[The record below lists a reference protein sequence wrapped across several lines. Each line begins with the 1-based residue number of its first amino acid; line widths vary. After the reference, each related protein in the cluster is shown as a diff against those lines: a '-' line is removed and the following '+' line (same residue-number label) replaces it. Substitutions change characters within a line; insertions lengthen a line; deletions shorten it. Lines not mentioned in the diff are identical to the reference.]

1 MQKNK
6 SISELLAEGMKKQNE
21 LEELEDMHWSDR
33 HRGLIIL
40 LSILAMVGGFAFLM
54 IMGETLK

>member
-6 SISELLAEGMKKQNE
+6 SISELLAEGMRKQNE

>member
-6 SISELLAEGMKKQNE
+6 SISELLAEGMRKQNE

-33 HRGLIIL
+33 YRGLIIL
-40 LSILAMVGGFAFLM
+40 LSILSMVGGFAFLM
-54 IMGETLK
+54 IMGDSLK

>member
-6 SISELLAEGMKKQNE
+6 SISELLAEGMRKQNE

-33 HRGLIIL
+33 YRGLIIL

-54 IMGETLK
+54 IMGEALK

>member
-6 SISELLAEGMKKQNE
+6 SISELLAEGMRKQNE

-33 HRGLIIL
+33 YRGLIIL
-40 LSILAMVGGFAFLM
+40 LSILSMVGGFAFLM

>member
-6 SISELLAEGMKKQNE
+6 SLSEMLAEGMRKQKE
-21 LEELEDMHWSDR
+21 LQELEDMHWSDR
-33 HRGLIIL
+33 YKGLIIL

>member
-6 SISELLAEGMKKQNE
+6 SISELLAEGMRKQNE

-40 LSILAMVGGFAFLM
+40 LSILSMVGGFAFLM
-54 IMGETLK
+54 IMGEALK

>member
-6 SISELLAEGMKKQNE
+6 SISELLAEGMRKQNE

-40 LSILAMVGGFAFLM
+40 LSILSMVGGFAFLM
-54 IMGETLK
+54 IMGDSLK

>member
-6 SISELLAEGMKKQNE
+6 SISELLAEGMRKQNE

-40 LSILAMVGGFAFLM
+40 LSILSMVGGFAFLM

>member
-33 HRGLIIL
+33 YRGLIIL

>member
-6 SISELLAEGMKKQNE
+6 SISELLAEGMRKQNE

-33 HRGLIIL
+33 HRGLIIF
-40 LSILAMVGGFAFLM
+40 LSILSMVGGFAFLM
-54 IMGETLK
+54 IMGEALK

>member
-1 MQKNK
+1 MKKEK
-6 SISELLAEGMKKQNE
+6 SLLEMLAEGMKEKKR

-40 LSILAMVGGFAFLM
+40 LSILSMVGGFAFLM
-54 IMGETLK
+54 IMGDSLK

>member
-6 SISELLAEGMKKQNE
+6 SLSEMLAEGMRKQNK
-21 LEELEDMHWSDR
+21 LQELEDMHWSDR
-33 HRGLIIL
+33 YKGLIIL

-54 IMGETLK
+54 IMGDALK

>member
-6 SISELLAEGMKKQNE
+6 SLSEMLAEGMRKQKE
-21 LEELEDMHWSDR
+21 LQELEDMHWSDR
-33 HRGLIIL
+33 YKGLIIL

-54 IMGETLK
+54 IMGDSLR

>member
-6 SISELLAEGMKKQNE
+6 SISELLAEGMRKQNE

-33 HRGLIIL
+33 YRGLIIL

-54 IMGETLK
+54 IMGDSLK

>member
-6 SISELLAEGMKKQNE
+6 SISELLAEGMRKQNE

-33 HRGLIIL
+33 YRGLIIL
-40 LSILAMVGGFAFLM
+40 LSILSMVGGFVFLM

>member
-1 MQKNK
+1 VQKNK
-6 SISELLAEGMKKQNE
+6 SLSEMLAEGFEKEQAQRKK
-21 LEELEDMHWSDR
+21 EDMHWSDR
-33 HRGLIIL
+33 YKGLIIL

>member
-6 SISELLAEGMKKQNE
+6 SISELLAEGMKEQKR

-54 IMGETLK
+54 IMGEALK

>member
-6 SISELLAEGMKKQNE
+6 SISELLAEGMRKQKE

-40 LSILAMVGGFAFLM
+40 LSILSMVGGFAFLM